1 LEHYSFVV
9 KSGDNCRRVDLYL
22 QEKIGDISRTRVQ
35 KLIADG
41 HVTVNG
47 SEVRGSYRPRE
58 GDEIEVV
65 VPDPKEFHLVAEDIP
80 LDVVHE
86 DEDLVV
92 INKPAGMVVH
102 PAPGHWSGTLVNAL
116 LHHVKDFKGISGQI
130 RPGLVH
136 RLDMN
141 TSGLLVVAKS
151 EKSLYF
157 LADEMKERRIKRK
170 YVAFVWGH
178 MPEEDGRLDAPI
190 GRSRKD
196 RKKMTVTNLA
206 SREAETIYR
215 VLARYLFAHKLELQL
230 QTGRTHQIRVHLSH
244 IGHPVIGDPDY
255 GGREKAMTGIFDQYR
270 GRASEI
276 LKAIGRQA
284 LHAYKLSFRHPSS
297 NLEMSFES
305 ELPDDI
311 RRVEALLSSEVRP
324 GN

>member
-1 LEHYSFVV
+1 LEQYSFVV
-9 KSGDNCRRVDLYL
+9 EPDDDFRRVDLYL
-22 QEKIGDISRTRVQ
+22 QEKIGSISRTRVQ

-47 SEVRGSYRPRE
+47 SEVRGSYKPRE
-58 GDEIEVV
+58 GDEIEAV
-65 VPDPKEFHLVAEDIP
+65 VPDPQEFHLIAEDIP
-80 LDVVHE
+80 LDIVHE
-86 DEDLVV
+86 DDEIVV

-102 PAPGHWSGTLVNAL
+102 PAPGHWTGTLVNAL
-116 LHHVKDFKGISGQI
+116 LYHVKDFKGISGQT

-136 RLDMN
+136 RLDME

-151 EKSLYF
+151 DKSLSF

-178 MPEEDGRLDAPI
+178 LPDEDGRIDAPI

-196 RKKMTVTNLA
+196 RKKMTVTNLG
-206 SREAETIYR
+206 SRQAVTKYR
-215 VLARYLFAHKLELQL
+215 VLTKYLFADKLELQL

-270 GRASEI
+270 KHATEI
-276 LKAIGRQA
+276 LKAIDRQA
-284 LHAYKLSFRHPSS
+284 LHAYKLSFRHPST
-297 NLEMSFES
+297 NLEISFES
-305 ELPDDI
+305 QLPDDMELI
-311 RRVEALLSSEVRP
+311 KELLNSEPRTR
-324 GN
+324 